1 ATETTPLATYSRLK
15 SYQEDLSAEE
25 QINEKTRQGILV
37 PGLEMKV
44 IGDDGEI
51 PWDGESM
58 GELLLKDPW
67 IADEYY
73 KDERSDK
80 GFHDGRFDRG
90 EVDTSEDEQAIK

>member
-1 ATETTPLATYSRLK
+1 PLATYSRLK

-37 PGLEMKV
+37 LGLEMKV

-58 GELLLKDPW
+58 GELLLKGPW

-73 KDERSDK
+73 KDERSDN
-80 GFHDGRFDRG
+80 GFYDGWLYTGVVVID
-90 EVDTSEDEQAIK
+90 DEEGSMKIV